1 MKTHLILAAAGLLA
15 LAAPAFA
22 ADDMQNNTVAAQHMK
37 TARSDDGYQGND
49 RENVIVN
56 NGRYSDNHNLGATG
70 DLQHNGRSYNPGV
83 AEHY

>member
-15 LAAPAFA
+15 FGAPAFA
-22 ADDMQNNTVAAQHMK
+22 ADTQANTVAVQHMQ
-37 TARSDDGYQGND
+37 TAHNNDGYQGSD
-49 RENVIVN
+49 REDVTVN

-70 DLQHNGRSYNPGV
+70 DIQHNGYSYNPGV